1 MRPPTV
7 MHAAMALLLMA
18 GLAAPLDARALGME
32 DCRQLVYE
40 AQSVFETGYALH
52 EQGHKE
58 MALQMFEKSHALL
71 LKADRNGDM
80 RLHQRLENVFEIYY
94 DLLSPIVPDTVQ
106 QLRIMRRQIKST
118 FRESAV
124 HEGHVRAHINDLV
137 RNKRGFLINSFRK
150 SHKYIPMIKK
160 EFTRQGLPTDLAYM
174 ALIESGF
181 NPRALSHA
189 GAKGIWQF
197 MPETARRFGLKV
209 TDTLDERTDPIKSTK
224 AAARYLTTLYRQ
236 FGNWPLAVAAY
247 NCGEGRV
254 ARAMKK
260 HRANTFWEL
269 VQKKALPGETQRYVP
284 SIIAVTIISR
294 DFERYNLPSM

>member
-1 MRPPTV
+1 MMRPNV
-7 MHAAMALLLMA
+7 MRTAVALLLVA
-18 GLAAPLDARALGME
+18 GLAAPLEVKALGVE

-52 EQGHKE
+52 EQGHRE
-58 MALQMFEKSHALL
+58 MALQMFEKSHSLL

-94 DLLSPIVPDTVQ
+94 ELLSPIVPEVVQ
-106 QLRIMRRQIKST
+106 QLRVMRRQVKST
-118 FRESAV
+118 FRENAV
-124 HEGHVRAHINDLV
+124 HEGHVRAHIRDLV

-150 SHKYIPMIKK
+150 SHKYIPMIKR
-160 EFTRQGLPTDLAYM
+160 EFTRQGIPTDLAYM

-197 MPETARRFGLKV
+197 MPETARRFGLRV
-209 TDTLDERTDPIKSTK
+209 SDTHDDRTDPVKSTK
-224 AAARYLTTLYRQ
+224 AAARYLKTLYRQ

-260 HRANTFWEL
+260 HRASSFWEL
-269 VQKKALPGETQRYVP
+269 VQEKALPGETQRYVP

-294 DFERYNLPSM
+294 DFQRYNLPPM